1 MNFGFNVLGYTIT
14 SVVLTLIFWYQLDT
28 YCNENNSLIVNII
41 HLFFAIIAS
50 NWICSK
56 LDNILD
62 NTNNLNNNE

>member
-41 HLFFAIIAS
+41 HLFFALIAS
-50 NWICSK
+50 NWICAK
-56 LDNILD
+56 LEIKYDTETDL
-62 NTNNLNNNE
+62 EG